1 LKNFQQKSGAAMVE
15 VLFEFMIVMALIL
28 CFLALWKP
36 FIQKQNIDYVAK
48 TLVRAVET
56 NGRID
61 SSIVD
66 LQHELENNLGLDID
80 TVTWNATYLPGTN
93 KIQIKSKFSVTLED
107 SASIKL
113 FEPSFSAPVEIH
125 IPIKKTFTGVSQV
138 FWK

>member
-1 LKNFQQKSGAAMVE
+1 MVE
-15 VLFEFMIVMALIL
+15 VLFEFMIIMALIL

-61 SSIVD
+61 SSITD
-66 LQHELENNLGLDID
+66 LQHELESNLGLDID
-80 TVTWNATYLPGTN
+80 TVTWDAKYLPGTN

-113 FEPSFSAPVEIH
+113 FEPSFSDPVEIR

>member
-1 LKNFQQKSGAAMVE
+1 MKNFQQKSGAAMVE